1 MTYTNMS
8 SIRNQAETL
17 GLFFWIYSGLQAI
30 FALFYIVIILI
41 YGVSGV
47 MMLVSARNTSDAAP
61 AFGMMMVFVIFFVVI
76 LLLGVVSM
84 VLNIR
89 AGKQL
94 RGEGIASKNAIMAA
108 SIGSIVSFICGGIC
122 ILPFAI
128 AMGVYGIWFAV
139 SEAGNAY
146 FSGHGNI
153 NPPPIQNY
161 QFRS

>member
-1 MTYTNMS
+1 MNN
-8 SIRNQAETL
+8 IRNQAETL
-17 GLFFWIYSGLQAI
+17 GLFFWIYSGLQAV
-30 FALFYIVIILI
+30 FALFYVAIILI

-47 MMLVSARNTSDAAP
+47 LMLVNARNASDAAP
-61 AFGMMMVFVIFFVVI
+61 AFGMIIVFVIFFAII

-84 VLNIR
+84 VLNIK

-94 RGEGIASKNAIMAA
+94 RGPGIASKNAIIAA

-122 ILPFAI
+122 ILPFAV

-139 SEAGNAY
+139 SETGNAY
-146 FSGHGNI
+146 FSGKGNI
-153 NPPPIQNY
+153 NPPPVQNY